1 LRFKEIIKTYFIF
14 IISLIIFVKTTQM
27 NENEISKI
35 VFECGLRIHRKLGI
49 GLFESIYEDCL
60 FYELQ
65 KSGLK
70 VERQKYLDVIY
81 DELILSKA
89 FKMDLLIEDKVV
101 LEIKSV
107 ESLNNFHAAQ
117 LKNYLRLGNYKLGML
132 LNFNSQ
138 LFKNGVR
145 RIANGLD

>member
-1 LRFKEIIKTYFIF
+1 
-14 IISLIIFVKTTQM
+14 M

-35 VFECGLRIHRKLGI
+35 VFESGLKIHRQIGI
-49 GLFESIYEDCL
+49 GLFESVYEECL
-60 FYELQ
+60 YYKIQ
-65 KSGLK
+65 KTGLI
-70 VERQKYLDVIY
+70 VERQKFLDVTY
-81 DELILSKA
+81 DELVIQKA
-89 FKMDLLIEDKVV
+89 FKMDLLIENKVV

-107 ESLNNFHAAQ
+107 ENLNSFHASQ

-138 LFKNGVR
+138 LFKNGVK

>member
-1 LRFKEIIKTYFIF
+1 
-14 IISLIIFVKTTQM
+14 M

-35 VFECGLRIHRKLGI
+35 VFESGLKIHRQIGI
-49 GLFESIYEDCL
+49 GLLESVYEKCL
-60 FYELQ
+60 YYEIQ
-65 KSGLK
+65 KTGLI
-70 VERQKYLDVIY
+70 VERQKFLDVTY
-81 DELILSKA
+81 DELVIQKA
-89 FKMDLLIEDKVV
+89 FKMDLLIENKVV

-107 ESLNNFHAAQ
+107 ENLNSFHASQ

-138 LFKNGVR
+138 LFKNGVK

>member
-1 LRFKEIIKTYFIF
+1 MT
-14 IISLIIFVKTTQM
+14 
-27 NENEISKI
+27 ENEISKI
-35 VFECGLRIHRKLGI
+35 VFECGLKIHRKLGI
-49 GLFESIYEDCL
+49 GLLESVYETCL
-60 FYELQ
+60 VYELE

-70 VERQKYLDVIY
+70 VERQKYLPIHYEEVKI
-81 DELILSKA
+81 ENA
-89 FKMDLLIEDKVV
+89 FKMDVLVEEKVV

>member
-1 LRFKEIIKTYFIF
+1 
-14 IISLIIFVKTTQM
+14 M

-35 VFECGLRIHRKLGI
+35 VFESGLKIHRQIGI
-49 GLFESIYEDCL
+49 GLFESVYEECL
-60 FYELQ
+60 YYEIQ
-65 KSGLK
+65 KTGLI
-70 VERQKYLDVIY
+70 VERQKFLDVTY
-81 DELILSKA
+81 DELVIQKA
-89 FKMDLLIEDKVV
+89 FKMDLLIENKVV

-107 ESLNNFHAAQ
+107 ENLNSFHASQ

-138 LFKNGVR
+138 LFKNGVK

>member
-1 LRFKEIIKTYFIF
+1 
-14 IISLIIFVKTTQM
+14 M

-35 VFECGLRIHRKLGI
+35 VFESGLKVHRKLGV
-49 GLFESIYEDCL
+49 GLLENVYEECL
-60 FYELQ
+60 FYELRRQ
-65 KSGLK
+65 GLK
-70 VERQKYLDVIY
+70 VERQKFLDINY
-81 DELILSKA
+81 EELIIPKA
-89 FKMDLLIEDKVV
+89 FKMDILIEDKVV

-107 ESLNNFHAAQ
+107 ESLNSFHAAQ

-138 LFKNGVR
+138 LFKNGVK

>member
-1 LRFKEIIKTYFIF
+1 MIK
-14 IISLIIFVKTTQM
+14 SRKT
-27 NENEISKI
+27 K
-35 VFECGLRIHRKLGI
+35 VFGC
-49 GLFESIYEDCL
+49 
-60 FYELQ
+60 
-65 KSGLK
+65 
-70 VERQKYLDVIY
+70 YLY
-81 DELILSKA
+81 ELILFKA
-89 FKMDLLIEDKVV
+89 FKMDLLVEDKVV